1 MKNFTKYFI
10 PMIYIGVV
18 CVMVISVMLVI
29 SGIKSFLNEK
39 ENYNY
44 TLDSVFDED
53 VLPVIKTNPDN
64 IIRPYLSE
72 NVTIGKDFYDFESD
86 KSKQESSLIL
96 YENTYI
102 KNKGIDYVSDEDFDV
117 VSVLDGEVISIEDN
131 EVYGKVLTIKHND
144 NLKTIYSNIKDVLVT
159 VGYKVSQGEIIATSN
174 SSKLDKKNK
183 SMLHFEVINKNIQV
197 NPEKIYSLNINEL
210 K

>member
-53 VLPVIKTNPDN
+53 VLPVIKTNPNN

-144 NLKTIYSNIKDVLVT
+144 NLKTIYSYN
-159 VGYKVSQGEIIATSN
+159 
-174 SSKLDKKNK
+174 
-183 SMLHFEVINKNIQV
+183 
-197 NPEKIYSLNINEL
+197 
-210 K
+210 